1 MSAHVLNTEWTEGSG
16 VKLADK
22 SWFEIGILIKGC
34 MNIFRGGYS
43 GIDSLEEI
51 KFQMLELI
59 CIFPAWGYIAHI
71 SQLFFSSD
79 CAGSHLLHKGF
90 SLVPGAGATL

>member
-16 VKLADK
+16 VKLANK
-22 SWFEIGILIKGC
+22 SWFEISILIKGC
-34 MNIFRGGYS
+34 VNIFPGGYS

-59 CIFPAWGYIAHI
+59 CIFPA
-71 SQLFFSSD
+71 
-79 CAGSHLLHKGF
+79 
-90 SLVPGAGATL
+90 